1 MEHLLYETKPYL
13 LMGVGGLNMISATST
28 VVVVCAFTLG
38 VLGGVILGMRRVY
51 RR

>member
-13 LMGVGGLNMISATST
+13 LMGVGGLNMMSTTST
-28 VVVVCAFTLG
+28 MIVVCGFTLG
-38 VLGGVILGMRRVY
+38 VLGGVILGMRLVA